1 MSVWLQNIIAAND
14 SADKALLL
22 ETASGSKYLNTE
34 NMPVPIPRQTITPQV
49 SCVKALIK
57 LSSTVAPWRL

>member
-34 NMPVPIPRQTITPQV
+34 NMPVPIPRQTITQV

-57 LSSTVAPWRL
+57 LSSTVAPWKL